1 LSERGRLHQTYAC
14 GGGDVSPRKRRNIM
28 KHVCILIIVGMFLL
42 VGCAPK
48 TVELAQ
54 KPTTSI
60 TERTLSDQDSA
71 TRDRRGITEE
81 ELARAERERLLRE
94 QEGKVE
100 ALMKD
105 VNFEYDS
112 YTIGSSEL
120 PKIDAVG
127 NYLKQNREIKIVAEG
142 HCDERGT
149 VEYNLSLGQKR
160 AEAVKAYLV
169 KMGVDGGRIRVIS
182 FGAEVPVDP
191 GHAEDAWAKNRRA
204 HFKIDQKG

>member
-1 LSERGRLHQTYAC
+1 MAR
-14 GGGDVSPRKRRNIM
+14 GGGDVSPGKRRSIM
-28 KHVCILIIVGMFLL
+28 KQICVLIVVSMILL

-48 TVELAQ
+48 TIETVQ

-60 TERTLSDQDSA
+60 TERSLSEQDGTA
-71 TRDRRGITEE
+71 RDRRGITEE
-81 ELARAERERLLRE
+81 ELARAERERLARE

-105 VNFEYDS
+105 INFEYDS
-112 YTIGSSEL
+112 YVISSSEL
-120 PKIDAVG
+120 PKINAVG
-127 NYLKQNREIKIVAEG
+127 NYLRQNGEIKVVAEG

-149 VEYNLSLGQKR
+149 VEYNLALGQKR

-169 KMGVDGGRIRVIS
+169 KMGIDGGRIRTIS

-191 GHAEDAWAKNRRA
+191 GHTEAAWAKNRRA